1 VGAVHVASS
10 APAAAGIVAK
20 TIPAR
25 TSPGTRSHRLS
36 AMSVI
41 PLAEDHRVPEGDYHP
56 SFGSPATTMLTRGFA
71 SPPCD
76 GFALVER
83 GLPVG
88 IFCAGKMPEWIDSR
102 QCVVTICDRGKCS
115 SCDARESDTNEC
127 HSARQ
132 RTWGSATLLVA
143 FDNPP
148 SNLNLNFEKQAD
160 SARCALSP
168 FAAERSRLVPSRPSS
183 FHDIDEHSSR
193 FGRVADIESPR
204 RYRRVRMQARTLQPG
219 RGETCHDARIWRRV
233 IGRSPYQGNE

>member
-168 FAAERSRLVPSRPSS
+168 FAAERSALC
-183 FHDIDEHSSR
+183 H
-193 FGRVADIESPR
+193 
-204 RYRRVRMQARTLQPG
+204 RVRARFTISMNTP
-219 RGETCHDARIWRRV
+219 RASGESRTSKALDGTVEGDAGSYAAAGQRRNV
-233 IGRSPYQGNE
+233 PRC